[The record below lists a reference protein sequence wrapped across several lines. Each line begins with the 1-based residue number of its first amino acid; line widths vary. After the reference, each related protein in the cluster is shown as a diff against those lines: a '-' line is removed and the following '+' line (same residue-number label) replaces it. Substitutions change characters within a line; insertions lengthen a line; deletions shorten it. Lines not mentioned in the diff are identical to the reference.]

1 MIVVKSGERRD
12 VFGQDVVPERHGQMV
27 DIDKAIIGGDEVLF
41 IEVDIV
47 CLFVEDDE
55 RRIVVVVGG
64 GRLMG

>member
-1 MIVVKSGERRD
+1 MIVVKSGERGD
-12 VFGQDVVPERHGQMV
+12 IFGQDVVPKRHGQMI
-27 DIDKAIIGGDEVLF
+27 DIDKAIIGGDEVLL

-64 GRLMG
+64 GRMMG